1 MATDVTA
8 SRAKPYRLDVGQ
20 FLKMIEAGVFP
31 RDAHVELLGGR
42 LLRMMTKGDPHDS
55 TVDTLGE
62 GLRAIVPAGWI
73 VREDKSLQL
82 NARSRPEPDLAIVRG
97 PRSQFQNRTPQA
109 SEAAVVVEVA
119 DSSYAYDRGLKWRGY
134 ASAGIPAYW
143 IVNLPKR
150 QVEVY
155 TNPTG
160 RGQKASYQ
168 DQAIFDV
175 RASVPLIV
183 MGSQVGQVAVRDILP

>member
-8 SRAKPYRLDVGQ
+8 DRAKLYRLSVRQ
-20 FLKMIEAGVFP
+20 YLKMIGAGVFP
-31 RDAHVELLGGR
+31 DDAHVELLGGVLVQQMTKYPPHDFTVGRLGRTLNR
-42 LLRMMTKGDPHDS
+42 LLPPD
-55 TVDTLGE
+55 
-62 GLRAIVPAGWI
+62 WI
-73 VREDKSLQL
+73 VREEKAVELG
-82 NARSRPEPDLAIVRG
+82 RYWRPEPDIAIIRG
-97 PRSQFQNRTPQA
+97 PDDRYRAATPGPADIAFLVEA
-109 SEAAVVVEVA
+109 SE
-119 DSSYAYDRGLKWRGY
+119 SSHGIDRGPKWRGY
-134 ASAGIPAYW
+134 ASAGIPIYW

-155 TNPTG
+155 TGPTG